1 MIDTIKDI
9 YNSKI
14 DKLIISN
21 PKNKSLEYHK
31 IIIHMVKVRNQYL
44 YQFEK
49 YTAKQVFHENLN
61 TYPPA

>member
-31 IIIHMVKVRNQYL
+31 ILIHMVKVRNQYL
-44 YQFEK
+44 Y
-49 YTAKQVFHENLN
+49 
-61 TYPPA
+61 